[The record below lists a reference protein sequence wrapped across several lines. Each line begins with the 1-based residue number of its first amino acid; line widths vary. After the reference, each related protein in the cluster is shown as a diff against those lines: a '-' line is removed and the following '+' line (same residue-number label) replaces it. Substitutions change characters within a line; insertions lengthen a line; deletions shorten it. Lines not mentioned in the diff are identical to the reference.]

1 MSNNLLINDLLV
13 NNEGFIIKFNDLSKP
28 ALKRINAF
36 VYNILTSEDLSMDS
50 FNYIQVFVNKA
61 LILKTK
67 SKVINLVNTL
77 RYYDLK
83 EAEIGIRLVKEM
95 GSVKKYSTMLIYVD
109 TNAVV
114 SDELFCDND
123 VVVQSEEAT

>member
-1 MSNNLLINDLLV
+1 MSNNLLINELLV

-36 VYNILTSEDLSMDS
+36 VYSILTSEDLSMES

-83 EAEIGIRLVKEM
+83 EAEIGIQLVKEM